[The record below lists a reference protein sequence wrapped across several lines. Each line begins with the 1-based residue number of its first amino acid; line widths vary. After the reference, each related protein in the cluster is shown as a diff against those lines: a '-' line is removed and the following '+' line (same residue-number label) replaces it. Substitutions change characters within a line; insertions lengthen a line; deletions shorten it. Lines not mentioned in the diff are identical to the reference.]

1 MSKKWKIN
9 GRCPKFIINKEAG
22 VVVALLENCAFDCID
37 AIDKEEFSDI
47 SICEFMMNP
56 VYRGVARLACGD
68 VFNEDKGKEIAFNI
82 LKKKYYSAM
91 QRILSRHIR
100 KQSDIA
106 DRILQKI

>member
-22 VVVALLENCAFDCID
+22 VVVALLEDCAFDCIN
-37 AIDKEEFSDI
+37 AIEEEFSDI
-47 SICEFMMNP
+47 LICEFMMNP
-56 VYRGVARLACGD
+56 VYRGVARLVPGD

-82 LKKKYYSAM
+82 LKKKYYAGM
-91 QRILSRHIR
+91 QRILNRHIR
-100 KQSDIA
+100 EQSDIA